1 MANRATIISIIAT
14 AIIMGLSIGLT
25 SYFNPQKI
33 KSSLEQHADDVKK
46 DKTMTTMCTNIQ
58 RIMNQSVLDSNEN
71 NVQNYNIQRLHGQ
84 CYLLDENNKDLKP
97 IELLRMNGC
106 GNIEGTSWRYKDPG
120 MFEFC
125 DLKNEDEWTE
135 QRQQQQ
141 PT

>member
-33 KSSLEQHADDVKK
+33 KSSLEQHSDDVKK
-46 DKTMTTMCTNIQ
+46 DKTMTTMCTNLNT
-58 RIMNQSVLDSNEN
+58 IMNQSGLKDDQN
-71 NVQNYNIQRLHGQ
+71 NVINYNIQRLHGQ
-84 CYLLDENNKDLKP
+84 CYLIDENNKDLKP

-106 GNIEGTSWRYKDPG
+106 GNIEGTSWQYKDPG

-125 DLKNEDEWTE
+125 TNINKVIKTE
-135 QRQQQQ
+135 PR
-141 PT
+141 PSGSN